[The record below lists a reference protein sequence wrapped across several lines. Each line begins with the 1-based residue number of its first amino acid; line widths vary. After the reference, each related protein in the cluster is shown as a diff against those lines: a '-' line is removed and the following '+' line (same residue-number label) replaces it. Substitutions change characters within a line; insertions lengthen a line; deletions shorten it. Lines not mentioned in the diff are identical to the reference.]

1 MKDIE
6 GMAHLHVAVAN
17 GDQLRGVYG
26 VLASR
31 AALAA
36 ALAVLDGVSAPAPI
50 SAPKKS
56 ADADKPAAAAE
67 PAAAEE
73 ASGEDVVLDTDGH
86 PWSAELHAGTKGR
99 NADGRWKMK
108 VGVKRPDPAPGYP
121 LADAGNGATGT
132 KAAGQAPDAGA
143 SAPTADAGP
152 ATDDEE
158 DEFAAFATSKPDTAP
173 AWPRA
178 RWADADLSA
187 LCNQAAQALGGPAKV
202 KETIA
207 EFLPEG
213 ATNHSRNIPAEM
225 REEFAVKLE
234 SVAGIEFA
242 G

>member
-1 MKDIE
+1 MNVKSYEIE
-6 GMAHLHVAVAN
+6 GMTHIGVAVAN

-26 VLASR
+26 VLASH

-36 ALAVLDGVSAPAPI
+36 ALAVLDGVSAPAPT
-50 SAPKKS
+50 SAPKK
-56 ADADKPAAAAE
+56 DADKPAAAAE
-67 PAAAEE
+67 PAGAEE

-143 SAPTADAGP
+143 SAPTPDAGP

-173 AWPRA
+173 AA
-178 RWADADLSA
+178 RSWSDADLSS

-213 ATNHSRNIPAEM
+213 ATNHSRNIPADR
-225 REEFAVKLE
+225 REAFAKKLE
-234 SVAGIEFA
+234 EVAGIEFA

>member
-1 MKDIE
+1 MKFNE
-6 GMAHLHVAVAN
+6 PLHVSIVVTSEE
-17 GDQLRGVYG
+17 QLRNVYA
-26 VLASR
+26 VLA
-31 AALAA
+31 
-36 ALAVLDGVSAPAPI
+36 GVSATALVRAVADLAEPT
-50 SAPKKS
+50 PKRS

-67 PAAAEE
+67 PAGAEE

-121 LADAGNGATGT
+121 LAETGNGGTGT
-132 KAAGQAPDAGA
+132 KSDGAASGAGA
-143 SAPTADAGP
+143 SAPTPDAGP
-152 ATDDEE
+152 VTPEDEE
-158 DEFAAFATSKPDTAP
+158 DEFAAFATSKPDAAP
-173 AWPRA
+173 AVRSWS
-178 RWADADLSA
+178 DADLSS

-213 ATNHSRNIPAEM
+213 ATNHSRNIPVET

>member
-1 MKDIE
+1 MKNF
-6 GMAHLHVAVAN
+6 LHIPVDA
-17 GDQLRGVYG
+17 DDERQLRGVFA
-26 VLASR
+26 VLASPI
-31 AALAA
+31 ALAA
-36 ALAVLDGVSAPAPI
+36 ALAVIEGNASQTAGEKISRTATTGSPVSPTPATSTP
-50 SAPKKS
+50 
-56 ADADKPAAAAE
+56 E
-67 PAAAEE
+67 TAEE

-108 VGVKRPDPAPGYP
+108 VGVRRPDPAPGYP
-121 LADAGNGATGT
+121 LAETGNGGTGT
-132 KAAGQAPDAGA
+132 KSDGAASGAGA
-143 SAPTADAGP
+143 SAPTLDAGP
-152 ATDDEE
+152 VTPEDEE
-158 DEFAAFATSKPDTAP
+158 DEFAAFATSKPDAAP
-173 AWPRA
+173 AVRSWS
-178 RWADADLSA
+178 DADLSS

-213 ATNHSRNIPAEM
+213 ATNHSRNIPVET